1 MIEIIAGVCMFS
13 VGVGLIQNRS
23 DGTGQLAHHKRS
35 SVRGIYNKAKY
46 LKQRHEMMQW
56 WSDQLS
62 EQERIAT
69 ERLALEDDLSDI
81 LG

>member
-1 MIEIIAGVCMFS
+1 MRITE
-13 VGVGLIQNRS
+13 RS
-23 DGTGQLAHHKRS
+23 G
-35 SVRGIYNKAKY
+35 VRGIYNKAQY

-62 EQERIAT
+62 EQERIAN
-69 ERLALEDDLSDI
+69 ERMALEDDLSDI